1 MKKKTLLLL
10 GSACLY
16 AGGFHAFAQTESI
29 NALER
34 GVALMDDQ
42 AKLREAVAAFQTV
55 IESDRESK
63 ALAAEA
69 RYHLAKCY
77 LRLGEKKKAQEQ
89 VAALLADET
98 TPAEWVALATQIVPP
113 SSPFE
118 AIPWGDSEL
127 QTYEVLLPNGIVYGT
142 SFMTVRKA
150 QRDGRAT
157 WVAGI
162 TRDGGGLMQTGSE
175 FDAETLRPISAR
187 AASISFGDIAIAF
200 DPDGSWATRQVGS
213 EIELSTGKA
222 SAELLLE
229 NEQSAQLIR
238 ALPDKLGEEYHLK
251 VATGIFGGGVID
263 FVLTAAAHEEIKVK
277 AGTFDCV
284 RFDTNIG
291 QTFWVQR
298 GGNRHVVRMSLA
310 GASLDLVSVTQPWD
324 HTAGTTLTSK
334 GLGSTITLPANAFH
348 AVRAD
353 KDDIWRMQVADGD
366 FRFLSTMVE
375 IQPTTNFVEKA
386 RESAD
391 ALWLT
396 ILDNLEKDARE
407 IVDDSLSVTPLEIDG
422 RKAVIGSATV
432 RSGQLTQ
439 RLHTLT
445 AVGEKYSLVLTTTTQ
460 LGSDEVAKE
469 LLIQMF
475 TSWTE

>member
-1 MKKKTLLLL
+1 MKKKTLILLS
-10 GSACLY
+10 SACVC
-16 AGGFHAFAQTESI
+16 AGSFHAFAQTESI

-34 GVALMDDQ
+34 GVALMEDQ
-42 AKLREAVAAFQTV
+42 AKLREAIAAFETV
-55 IESDRESK
+55 IDTDRESK

-77 LRLGEKKKAQEQ
+77 LQLGENEKAQDQ
-89 VAALLADET
+89 VAALLADDA
-98 TPAEWVALATQIVPP
+98 TPAEWVALATQLVPP
-113 SSPFE
+113 SSPFD

-127 QTYEVLLPNGIVYGT
+127 QTYEVLLPNGTVYGT

-150 QRDGRAT
+150 QRDGRDT
-157 WVAGI
+157 WVSGI
-162 TRDGGGLMQTGSE
+162 TRDGGGLMQTRSE

-187 AASISFGDIAIAF
+187 AASISFGEIAIAF
-200 DPDGSWATRQVGS
+200 LADGSWVTRQVGG
-213 EIELSTGKA
+213 EIELSKGKA

-251 VATGIFGGGVID
+251 IATGIFGGGVID
-263 FVLTAAAHEEIKVK
+263 FVLTAAAHEEIKVR

-298 GGNRHVVRMSLA
+298 GGNRHIVRMSLA

-324 HTAGTTLTSK
+324 HTARTTLTSR
-334 GLGSTITLPANAFH
+334 GLGCSITLPANAFQ
-348 AVRAD
+348 AVRVD

-386 RESAD
+386 RGSAD

-407 IVDDSLSVTPLEIDG
+407 IVDDSVSVTPIEADS

-439 RLHTLT
+439 RLYTLT
-445 AVGEKYSLVLTTTTQ
+445 AVGEKYSLVLTMTAQ
-460 LGSDEVAKE
+460 LGSDEVAKG
-469 LLIQMF
+469 LLTEMF